1 MLLQHQW
8 SETQLT
14 KLVSLDGAYPG
25 PKMSF
30 KLASLL
36 HSGDFN
42 AVFIKIYSVLQL
54 GLKVPGGVGR
64 RGRGL
69 GRTIME
75 ISCIYSPL
83 PPSDDSD
90 ARNFIKPRRT
100 SGDDP
105 TWNLSIAL
113 EPQTPLEHWTLMMA
127 MLNGDDKKKMMMT
140 FVFHICISVNRII
153 YLYIR

>member
-36 HSGDFN
+36 HYGDFN

-90 ARNFIKPRRT
+90 ARNFIKPRGT

-105 TWNLSIAL
+105 TWNLSIVGASN
-113 EPQTPLEHWTLMMA
+113 TIGTLA
-127 MLNGDDKKKMMMT
+127 TDDGNVEWRWQEEDDDGLC
-140 FVFHICISVNRII
+140 FS
-153 YLYIR
+153 YLYVS

>member
-100 SGDDP
+100 SGDAP
-105 TWNLSIAL
+105 TWNLSIVGASN
-113 EPQTPLEHWTLMMA
+113 TIGTLA
-127 MLNGDDKKKMMMT
+127 TDDGNAEWRWQEEDDDDLC
-140 FVFHICISVNRII
+140 FS
-153 YLYIR
+153 YLYFS